1 MSCFNGNTSRTL
13 LSYIDTRVGTAA
25 SITKTAGLFG
35 KHTEEYGQT
44 LPAVLEPNGMNFWT
58 PQTQDTEMKCIS
70 PYYYRDTLMQG
81 FRNSHWIVGGCT
93 QDYGSMTLMS
103 ITDSLRCLPERRAT
117 PFSHDSEIAT
127 PAYYSV
133 VLPKEKIIAELTSRS
148 RSAIFRFTYNDN
160 GKAYLVVNPNSDES
174 LGYIELDTIQKI
186 IYGYNPVH
194 RIYQGWGEY
203 AGFDG
208 HFVVK
213 YQKDIT
219 GFGTF
224 KDDSIFE
231 GKTSVANGN
240 GIGIYIPVG
249 GIKLAHI

>member
-93 QDYGSMTLMS
+93 QDCRKMTFFEVITYGNHGYQLYGNTIDDIAPIYCIL
-103 ITDSLRCLPERRAT
+103 CHERIEDILLAT
-117 PFSHDSEIAT
+117 KHT
-127 PAYYSV
+127 
-133 VLPKEKIIAELTSRS
+133 
-148 RSAIFRFTYNDN
+148 
-160 GKAYLVVNPNSDES
+160 
-174 LGYIELDTIQKI
+174 
-186 IYGYNPVH
+186 
-194 RIYQGWGEY
+194 
-203 AGFDG
+203 
-208 HFVVK
+208 
-213 YQKDIT
+213 
-219 GFGTF
+219 
-224 KDDSIFE
+224 
-231 GKTSVANGN
+231 
-240 GIGIYIPVG
+240 
-249 GIKLAHI
+249 AHY